1 MKRKDNR
8 KPEGLRPIQIT
19 KNYLKYAHGSALVEW
34 GNNIILCSAMIENR
48 VPPWLEG
55 KGKGWITAEY
65 AMLPASTSQRTK
77 RERQKIGGR
86 TFEIQRLIGRSLR
99 AVADLKNLGEKSVF
113 VDCDVI
119 QADGGTRCASIT
131 GAYIA
136 LSEAVKSLKSNS
148 PILKDSVSA
157 VSVGMVKDAYL
168 LDLDY
173 SEDVLAQVDMNVV
186 VTGSGEFVEVQG
198 TGEEATFSNQ
208 ELKKMLALALKGIK
222 HVKKI
227 QNDALAHS

>member
-1 MKRKDNR
+1 MKRKNQR
-8 KPEGLRPIQIT
+8 KPDELRPIRIT

-34 GNNIILCSAMIENR
+34 GNNIILCSATIENK

-65 AMLPASTSQRTK
+65 AMLPASTSQRTQ

-99 AVADLKNLGEKSVF
+99 AVADLKKLGEKSIF

-131 GAYIA
+131 GAYVA
-136 LSEAVKSLKSNS
+136 LAQAIKTLNLPS
-148 PILKDSVSA
+148 PMFKDCVCA
-157 VSVGMVKDAYL
+157 VSVGMVKNNYL

-173 SEDVLAQVDMNVV
+173 SEDVLAKVDMNVV
-186 VTGSGEFVEVQG
+186 VTGKGQFVEVQG
-198 TGEEATFSNQ
+198 TGEEATFSRE
-208 ELKKMLALALKGIK
+208 ELKKMLDLALKGIK
-222 HVKKI
+222 NVKKI
-227 QNDALAHS
+227 QSDVLINP

>member
-65 AMLPASTSQRTK
+65 AMLPASTSQRTQ

-99 AVADLKNLGEKSVF
+99 AVADLKKLGEKSVF

-148 PILKDSVSA
+148 PIL
-157 VSVGMVKDAYL
+157 
-168 LDLDY
+168 
-173 SEDVLAQVDMNVV
+173 
-186 VTGSGEFVEVQG
+186 
-198 TGEEATFSNQ
+198 
-208 ELKKMLALALKGIK
+208 
-222 HVKKI
+222 
-227 QNDALAHS
+227 

>member
-1 MKRKDNR
+1 MQRKDNR
-8 KPEGLRPIQIT
+8 KPDGLRPIRIT

-34 GNNIILCSAMIENR
+34 GNNIILCSAMIDNK
-48 VPPWLEG
+48 VPPWLVG

-65 AMLPASTSQRTK
+65 SMLPASTSQRTQ

-99 AVADLKNLGEKSVF
+99 AVADLTKLPEKSIYI
-113 VDCDVI
+113 DCDVI

-136 LSEAVKSLKSNS
+136 LFEAVKTLGPSSS
-148 PILKDSVSA
+148 ILKDSVCA
-157 VSVGMVKDAYL
+157 VSVGMAQEKYL

-173 SEDVLAQVDMNVV
+173 SEDVAAKVDMNVA
-186 VTGSGEFVEVQG
+186 VTGQGEFVEIQG
-198 TGEEATFSNQ
+198 TGEEATFSKE
-208 ELKKMLALALKGIK
+208 ELKKMLSLALKGIK
-222 HVKKI
+222 KVKKI
-227 QNDALAHS
+227 QDKVLKG